1 MMGIEEKNQIILE
14 DTNMKEIK
22 EKFETMKE
30 EIVAMTKKLTNSTGI
45 GAPVGSSGL
54 KWDCISQTVSKLIE
68 EGEIKVTPEEN
79 GHERVELKDEQ
90 AIEVSNSE
98 LLTFYRWN

>member
-45 GAPVGSSGL
+45 GAS
-54 KWDCISQTVSKLIE
+54 
-68 EGEIKVTPEEN
+68 
-79 GHERVELKDEQ
+79 
-90 AIEVSNSE
+90 
-98 LLTFYRWN
+98 

>member
-45 GAPVGSSGL
+45 GAPVGSLGL
-54 KWDCISQTVSKLIE
+54 KWDRISQTVFKLIE
-68 EGEIKVTPEEN
+68 EGEIKITPEEN
-79 GHERVELKDEQ
+79 DHERVELKDGQ
-90 AIEVSNSE
+90 AIEVSNSK
-98 LLTFYRWN
+98 LLTFYR